1 MHRANEANELLPP
14 FDPYD
19 NLPAMKYAPVIG
31 LEIHVQLKTASKLF
45 CGCANVNEGEADPN
59 TAICPVCTGQP
70 GALPALN
77 AHAIELAMLAG
88 HAMNCEIPDAAKFDR
103 KNYFYPDLPKGYQIS
118 QFDLPVCGT
127 GRIEITIPD
136 ETAPRQKAII
146 DITRAH
152 LEEDAAK
159 NVHAPDGSAT
169 LVDYNRGGTPL
180 LEIVTEP
187 DFRSPAEAKAFLQ
200 ELRLLMRTIGVSDAD
215 MEKGQ
220 MRCDAN
226 VSLMPVD
233 EDGTFAQKEFNAKI
247 EIKNLNSFRAVERA
261 LTYEIGRQTD
271 LYETNTPPIQ
281 STRGWDENRGVTTE
295 QRTKEGSADYRYFPE
310 PDLPPV
316 DLKDVREAVRSKLP
330 ELPSQKRERLQREY
344 KFSSANAGFLVIN
357 EGWADYAEHVM
368 SELGAWLG
376 SEEPEKSGGEILEQ
390 RKTKLA
396 KLAGGW
402 LTSKLA
408 GILTEMDR
416 AIRDVNVTP
425 ENFAEFIKIL
435 DKGEIN
441 SANGQKLLKLMI
453 EKGADPS
460 QLMEDH
466 NLGQTMD
473 EREVKEIVERL
484 IRENPKQVEQYKSG
498 KENVLMWFVGGVMKA
513 TEGKAN
519 PEHVKEIAK
528 EIISRQ

>member
-1 MHRANEANELLPP
+1 MTRTGFRANAQCEIPRPLSPPPSCANLR
-14 FDPYD
+14 
-19 NLPAMKYAPVIG
+19 AMKYAPVIG
-31 LEIHVQLKTASKLF
+31 LEIHVQLKTESKLF
-45 CGCANVNEGEADPN
+45 CSCANVNEGEAEPN
-59 TAICPVCTGQP
+59 TAVCPVCTGQP

-77 AHAIELAMLAG
+77 RRALELAVLAG
-88 HAMNCEIPDAAKFDR
+88 HAMHCEIPDTAKFDR

-118 QFDLPVCGT
+118 QFDLPVCGK
-127 GRIEITIPD
+127 GYLDIVIDDERAIRKQARI
-136 ETAPRQKAII
+136 A
-146 DITRAH
+146 ITRAH

-159 NVHAPDGSAT
+159 NVHSPDGKAT

-200 ELRLLMRTIGVSDAD
+200 ELRAIMRTIGVSDAD

-226 VSLMPVD
+226 VSLMPLND
-233 EDGTFAQKEFNAKI
+233 DGTPAQI
-247 EIKNLNSFRAVERA
+247 ELNPKVEVKNLNSFRAVERA
-261 LTYEIGRQTD
+261 LAYEVERQTD
-271 LYETNTPPIQ
+271 LYGTNTPPLQ
-281 STRGWDENRGVTTE
+281 STRGWDENRGVTTD
-295 QRTKEGSADYRYFPE
+295 QRSKEGSADYRYFPE

-316 DLKDVREAVRSKLP
+316 DLTEVRERMRGAVS
-330 ELPSQKRERLQREY
+330 ELPSATRKRMREEY
-344 KFSSANAGFLVIN
+344 GFSEANAAFLTAN

-368 SELGAWLG
+368 SELAEWIG
-376 SEEPEKSGGEILEQ
+376 SDEAEDRKS
-390 RKTKLA
+390 KLA

-408 GILTEMDR
+408 GILAEMNR
-416 AIRDVNVTP
+416 TIADVNMTP

-435 DKGEIN
+435 DRGEIN
-441 SANGQKLLKLMI
+441 SANGQKLLRLMI

-460 QLMEDH
+460 HLMEER

-473 EREVKEIVERL
+473 EDEVRAVIERL
-484 IRENPKQVEQYKSG
+484 IAENPAQVEQFKAG

-513 TEGKAN
+513 TEGRAN
-519 PEHVKEIAK
+519 PEKVKEMARSIMG
-528 EIISRQ
+528 E